1 MNCGKNQI
9 RKYIQTWKSSVNRKV
24 KQVWFFFIVWLLL
37 HLVRVHYLQIRTKCG
52 CVSTNCKSD
61 TSSTTEEEAA
71 VSLADT
77 PPVVQHISS
86 GRNPIIHTWAQ
97 SKHLLPQYKST
108 CPSNAIWNSLPST
121 YFMSWVLLPKRKN
134 TSCLLACRLAA
145 ECSGFFL
152 FPAGAI
158 ILHEM
163 VAK

>member
-24 KQVWFFFIVWLLL
+24 KQVWFFFMVGLLL
-37 HLVRVHYLQIRTKCG
+37 HLQIRTKCG
-52 CVSTNCKSD
+52 CVSTNCRSD
-61 TSSTTEEEAA
+61 TSSTTEEAA

-86 GRNPIIHTWAQ
+86 RWNPIIHTWAQ

-134 TSCLLACRLAA
+134 TSCLLACHLAA

-152 FPAGAI
+152 IPAGAI